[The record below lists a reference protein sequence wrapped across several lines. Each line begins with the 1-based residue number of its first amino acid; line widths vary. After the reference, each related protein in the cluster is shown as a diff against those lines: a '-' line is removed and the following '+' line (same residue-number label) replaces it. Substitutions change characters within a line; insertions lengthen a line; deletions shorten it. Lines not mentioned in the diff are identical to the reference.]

1 MDGMYRQIEMGPP
14 GAPLPAGPFIGA
26 SMTPDAVLARLS
38 GGEVDLPNDW
48 LRDNCPCAECRVMQT
63 DERRRQPWL
72 EMVAPQVVTHDVI
85 DGELGLTWA
94 DGHRTVYG
102 AEAWE
107 RIRLAARRGSYTA
120 TLWTGT
126 YQLGRFEHDAVL
138 ADASAHRRMFEAFRR
153 DGAVV
158 VTDAPAV
165 PGAVVEFARSA
176 GLTLIDSSLGF
187 LFDVV
192 VDPAGYNV
200 AFTSEGLPPHN
211 DNAQYSH
218 PPSGQILSMVV
229 NDASGGDTIVVD
241 GWCVLEQLQALDPAA
256 VDVLS
261 RVEVGFRQYSA
272 EADGFSRNPLIRR
285 DVHGRFSH
293 LRFSNQLM
301 QPLPFDHPDLVEW
314 YRAYRLLGSLVAERA
329 NQIHFRLRGG
339 DMLLVNGYRAL
350 HARTAFQTDGPRHL
364 QDVYFSTDDVH
375 SMLARLTGEA
385 TNAMVAV

>member
-1 MDGMYRQIEMGPP
+1 MNGIFSHVDMGPR
-14 GAPLPAGPFIGA
+14 GTALPAGSFV
-26 SMTPDAVLARLS
+26 DAAATGDGVLATLQS
-38 GGEVDLPNDW
+38 GVVHLPNDW
-48 LRDNCPCAECRVMQT
+48 LRDNCPCPECRIVQT

-72 EMVAPQVVTHDVI
+72 DSDAPTVAAVAVV
-85 DGELGLTWA
+85 GEELHLTWV
-94 DGHRTVYG
+94 DGHQTAYTTDSW
-102 AEAWE
+102 A
-107 RIRLAARRGSYTA
+107 RIRTAASRGEYTV
-120 TLWTGT
+120 TLWTGD

-138 ADASAHRRMFEAFRR
+138 ADADTHRRMFETFRR

-158 VTDAPAV
+158 VTDAPRE
-165 PGAVVEFARSA
+165 PGTVVDFARSI

-187 LFDVV
+187 IFDVK

-218 PPSGQILSMVV
+218 PPSGQILSMLV
-229 NDASGGDTIVVD
+229 NEASGGDSIVVD

-261 RVEVGFRQYSA
+261 RVEVGFRQYSSH
-272 EADGFSRNPLIRR
+272 ADGFSRNPVVRR
-285 DVHGRFSH
+285 DVHGRFNH

-314 YRAYRLLGSLVAERA
+314 YRAYRMLGRLVSERA
-329 NQIHFRLRGG
+329 NQVRFRLHGG
-339 DMLLVNGYRAL
+339 DMLFVNGYRAL

-375 SMLARLTGEA
+375 SAIARLTGEA
-385 TNAMVAV
+385 TNAMVHS